1 MAGCYPL
8 RAAGRFVG
16 VPSILIVRHG
26 QASFGGANY
35 DVLSEQGHAQVDA
48 LRRDLERRGLQPRV
62 VVSGTLARQR
72 DTAAPLAGALGSPL
86 EIDARWNEYDTNDV
100 LTHHSSTTV
109 REDRPPGSTVPEV
122 SSRRFQEL
130 LEEAL
135 LAWIGAG
142 GQGPAAESWPS
153 FAGRVA
159 AGLADVG
166 RSLQPRETAIVST
179 SGGVLAAL
187 CVALLGVPDE
197 CFVLFNRVTVNTGVT
212 MVASGRSGMT
222 LISFNEQ
229 GHLERPGSSL
239 TTYR

>member
-8 RAAGRFVG
+8 RAADRFVG

-26 QASFGGANY
+26 QASFGGADY
-35 DVLSEQGHAQVDA
+35 DVLSDQGHAQVDA

-72 DTAAPLAGALGSPL
+72 DTAAPLAGALGAPL
-86 EIDARWNEYDTNDV
+86 EIDARWNEYATDDV
-100 LTHHSSTTV
+100 LTHHSSTPV
-109 REDRPPGSTVPEV
+109 REDRPPGTTAPEI
-122 SSRRFQEL
+122 SSRQFQEL

-142 GQGPAAESWPS
+142 AHGPAAEPWPA
-153 FAGRVA
+153 FAARVA
-159 AGLADVG
+159 AALADAG
-166 RSLQPRETAIVST
+166 RTLQSGETAIVAT
-179 SGGVLAAL
+179 SGGVLAAV
-187 CVALLGVPDE
+187 CVALLAVPAE
-197 CFVLFNRVTVNTGVT
+197 RFVVFNRVTVNAGVT
-212 MVASGRSGMT
+212 RVASGRSGMT

-229 GHLERPGSSL
+229 GHLEGRDEPL